1 MLPPVKQ
8 AGQHFY
14 FFMIEI
20 AELKNCKLLKDLS
33 DYELSLLSSV
43 GSPVSWSEGDVLFYA
58 GALSKRFYILKSGT
72 VLLCFPNGR
81 SLPIRGEG
89 ELIGWTALVSPFRHI
104 ATGLC
109 LTDCSLLQFPG
120 WEIYNLFRMN
130 ANLGYHLMK
139 KVAEIM
145 SERKRYLK

>member
-1 MLPPVKQ
+1 
-8 AGQHFY
+8 
-14 FFMIEI
+14 MIEI
-20 AELKNCKLLKDLS
+20 AELKSCKLLEDLS

-43 GSPVSWSEGDVLFYA
+43 GSPTSWSEGEILFRA
-58 GALSKRFYILKSGT
+58 GSLSKDFYILKSGT

-109 LTDCSLLQFPG
+109 LTECSLLQFPG
-120 WEIYNLFRMN
+120 MEIYNLFRMN
-130 ANLGYHLMK
+130 ANLGYHLMR
-139 KVAEIM
+139 KVADIM
-145 SERKRYLK
+145 VERKKYLK